1 MLGVSK
7 VLRAEI
13 ATATDEQLVSWIVNN
28 SSEGF
33 YSELFT
39 RYKKKVYLWCY
50 RYTNNDDDAIDLTQE
65 IFIKVFENVHKFAG
79 LSSFSSWVY
88 SITRNHCLGHLSK
101 KDSKAWKDVMQL
113 KEEILYKTYRRNGT
127 DAVEI
132 ANDLYDILNIA
143 KGYMKEDELY
153 AFILHYKEGLSVK
166 EVTKMLGCE
175 NISGARTLIQNARRK
190 FDKLIKEKDFRNE

>member
-101 KDSKAWKDVMQL
+101 RDSKVWKDVMQL
-113 KEEILYKTYRRNGT
+113 KEEILYKTYRRNET

-166 EVTKMLGCE
+166 EVTKVLGCE